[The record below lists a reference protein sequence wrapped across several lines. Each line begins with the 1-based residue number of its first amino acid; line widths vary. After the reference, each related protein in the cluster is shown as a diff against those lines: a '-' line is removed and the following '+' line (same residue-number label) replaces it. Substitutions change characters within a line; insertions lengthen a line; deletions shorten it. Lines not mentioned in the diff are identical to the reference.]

1 VRILVARG
9 RRLGLGRSLPRAAVA
24 LALLAVWTLASVA
37 WSGAPWRALVEFDR
51 ALLYLLALSL
61 FGSLALTAARGRFM
75 MRGIAVAIGVVCLA
89 ALLARLLPG
98 LYPLTPRLGDYG
110 LAYPVTYANTL
121 GLLAVLGL
129 LLCLHLTSDPEER
142 PLGSVLAAAAV
153 PALAV
158 TLLLTGSWGAALAGA
173 VGLAVL
179 LAAAV
184 PRALGAAAVAT
195 LAPSALALLS
205 AAGAGALRGSE
216 AGSAVAVGQGREVAV
231 VVGLSVANAALI
243 RWLALRRSGSSPRSV
258 RVVRGRTRALVAAGV
273 VLAGGLAVAG
283 GSLLGEGRAGPEA
296 SVVRPA
302 GPESAARL
310 DHWRVALGGFAESPL
325 LGGGAGTYELL
336 SQRERSVRAAVR
348 DAHSLP
354 LELLAEL
361 GAVGFALLATAIVLV
376 LRGLMAG
383 LRTANRDLF
392 AATLAVTAAWSVH
405 AAIDWDW
412 EMPVVTL
419 PVFALCG
426 AALGALPAATD
437 EGQDGPSSLPSAAG
451 PRIGTAARPAV
462 GAVLLAVVAL
472 ATVVGLSQVQ
482 LRGTVAATR
491 AGDCR
496 AAGALA
502 SELPTSL
509 RPEPHAMVARCE
521 LRRARASSGAERR
534 RHAERAIAALGAAAR
549 RDPGD
554 STYRGGIT
562 RARRV
567 AGSVAGR

>member
-1 VRILVARG
+1 M
-9 RRLGLGRSLPRAAVA
+9 
-24 LALLAVWTLASVA
+24 WTLASAA

-51 ALLYLLALSL
+51 TLLYLLALSL
-61 FGSLALTAARGRFM
+61 FGSLALAAARGRFM

-110 LAYPVTYANTL
+110 LAYPVTYANSL

-129 LLCLHLTSDPEER
+129 LLCLHLTSDADEP

-153 PALAV
+153 PVLAV
-158 TLLLTGSWGAALAGA
+158 TLMLTGSWGAAVAGA

-205 AAGAGALRGSE
+205 ATGAGALRGSD
-216 AGSAVAVGQGREVAV
+216 ASSAIAVGQGREVAV
-231 VVGLSVANAALI
+231 VVVLSAANAALI
-243 RWLALRRSGSSPRSV
+243 RWLALRRSGFSPRSV
-258 RVVRGRTRALVAAGV
+258 RAVGGRTRALVAGAL
-273 VLAGGLAVAG
+273 VLAVGLALAA
-283 GSLLGEGRAGPEA
+283 GSLLSEGRASSEA
-296 SVVRPA
+296 SVVRSA
-302 GPESAARL
+302 GPDYAARL
-310 DHWRVALGGFAESPL
+310 DHWRVALGGFAASPL

-354 LELLAEL
+354 LEMLAEL
-361 GAVGFALLATAIVLV
+361 GAVGFALLAAAIVFV
-376 LRGLMAG
+376 LRGLIAG
-383 LRTANRDLF
+383 LRSADRDLF
-392 AATLAVTAAWSVH
+392 AATLAMTAAWTVH

-426 AALGALPAATD
+426 AALGALPAEAG
-437 EGQDGPSSLPSAAG
+437 EVRNGPSSLRSAAG
-451 PRIGTAARPAV
+451 PRIGTAARPAI
-462 GAVLLAVVAL
+462 GAVLLGLVAL
-472 ATVVGLSQVQ
+472 ATVVGLSQAQ
-482 LRGTVAATR
+482 LHQTDAAART
-491 AGDCR
+491 GDCR
-496 AAGALA
+496 AADALA

-509 RPEPHAMVARCE
+509 RPEPHAVVARCE
-521 LRRARASSGAERR
+521 LRQARASSGADRR
-534 RHAERAIAALGAAAR
+534 RHAEHAIAALGAAAR

-554 STYRGGIT
+554 STYRDGIT
-562 RARRV
+562 RARRL
-567 AGSVAGR
+567 AGRRTKP